1 MYNVCDVVSDN
12 ALSALVQ
19 QVKAHVK
26 NGSSGVGFA
35 VHNDNSLDQLSSSC
49 MRHLLE
55 LRSKTEKPFTTATM
69 FDSMLSY
76 LQDIST
82 IQHDFEQHAMPVA
95 SKANAQMAWNA
106 LICRM
111 FDDATMQQVQEWLYI
126 SLYCLSRLI
135 KTHSSEMGH
144 LLQGFTELTNYE
156 DDASCEDTESD
167 VFAIYEQISRDSN
180 AMSSFVSAF
189 IHSCKLL
196 VEIRALAYLQI
207 TIKQAVDRIIEDKV
221 QSHAQQWEVPCLEAI
236 CAEMSNI
243 ATMLDALLP
252 PPTQSHLKYV
262 EDQVYTQFA
271 QLRVHELF
279 GIIIDYPDSKAA
291 IDDLRLC
298 VQRHR
303 SMYKIAYSL
312 RASIQERLLHP
323 GATTSDILTQYIS
336 AIRCLRLLDPSSTM
350 LEIVARPI
358 REYLRTRDN
367 TVSCIVQDMVSEE
380 SGLFEDMANQTS
392 DTSAVNG
399 RAEGVVFDEDCS
411 QPWEPLPVEAKT
423 IYKTAQRR
431 DADVLSLLVSIYD
444 TQDIFVDEFEAYL
457 AKQLLNSVDFDTE
470 REIKQVEMMK
480 LRFGAEALER
490 CEVMLKDVAD
500 SKRIWHNANTNEA
513 DNAYSTLVISRQF
526 WQQQQQQTA
535 TNEQFVLP
543 PQMSY
548 VRDRFAKTF
557 EALRPARKLDWRDS
571 QSLLD
576 ICIEVQ
582 GRSIKVN
589 DVRPAQA
596 AVLFAFQETPRMS
609 LHEVAQVMESSEDFV
624 LPRVRFWQTR
634 GVLREAGNVF
644 ETVEVSPDDVAD
656 DNRAQDM
663 VSNSDEEEEEEAGPP
678 EADAQSEALR
688 MHFNYIVGMLTNFG
702 PLPLDRIH
710 SMLGM
715 FIPGDTTT
723 PDELR
728 AFLTQMVRED
738 QLDMSGGMYKL
749 K

>member
-1 MYNVCDVVSDN
+1 MYNVCDVMSDH

-19 QVKAHVK
+19 QVKAHSK
-26 NGSSGVGFA
+26 SSSSGIGLA
-35 VHNDNSLDQLSSSC
+35 AHNDGSLDQLSSSC
-49 MRHLLE
+49 MERLLE
-55 LRSKTEKPFTTATM
+55 LRSKAERSLKTTM
-69 FDSMLSY
+69 FDSMLCY
-76 LQDIST
+76 LQGISA
-82 IQHDFEQHAMPVA
+82 IQHDFEQHTLPVA
-95 SKANAQMAWNA
+95 SKGNAQMAWNA
-106 LICRM
+106 LICQM
-111 FDDATMQQVQEWLYI
+111 FDDAAIRHVKEWLYA

-135 KTHSSEMGH
+135 KTHSSDMAH
-144 LLQGFTELTNYE
+144 LLKEFIELMVTE

-167 VFAIYEQISRDSN
+167 AFAIYEQVSRDAS
-180 AMSSFVSAF
+180 AISSFVSAF
-189 IHSCKLL
+189 VRSCKLL
-196 VEIRALAYLQI
+196 VETRALAYLQD
-207 TIKQAVDRIIEDKV
+207 TAKQTVDRIIEDRV
-221 QSHAQQWEVPCLEAI
+221 QRHAQQWEIPCLETI

-243 ATMLDALLP
+243 AAILDALLP
-252 PPTQSHLKYV
+252 PATQAYLKYA

-271 QLRVHELF
+271 QLRVCELF
-279 GIIIDYPDSKAA
+279 SIIIDYPDSKAA

-298 VQRHR
+298 VQRR
-303 SMYKIAYSL
+303 GSMYKVAHSL
-312 RASIQERLLHP
+312 RISVQERLLHP

-358 REYLRTRDN
+358 REYLRTRSD

-380 SGLFEDMANQTS
+380 SELFEDLANQAS
-392 DTSAVNG
+392 DSGAVNG

-411 QPWEPLPVEAKT
+411 QPWEPLPVEAKA

-444 TQDIFVDEFEAYL
+444 TQDIFVEEFETYL

-500 SKRIWHNANTNEA
+500 SKRIWHNANINET
-513 DNAYSTLVISRQF
+513 DSAYSTLVVSRQF
-526 WQQQQQQTA
+526 WQQPTA
-535 TNEQFVLP
+535 ANEQFALP

-557 EALRPARKLDWRDS
+557 EALKPARKLDWRNS
-571 QSLLD
+571 LSLLD
-576 ICIEVQ
+576 ICVEVQ
-582 GRSIKVN
+582 GRSIKVTG
-589 DVRPAQA
+589 VRPEQA

-609 LHEVAQVMESSEDFV
+609 LAELAQVMESSEDFV

-634 GVLREAGNVF
+634 GVLREAGNAF
-644 ETVEVSPDDVAD
+644 ETVEVSLDDTAD

-663 VSNSDEEEEEEAGPP
+663 ESDNEEDEAGPP
-678 EADAQSEALR
+678 EADARSEALR

-710 SMLGM
+710 SMLSM